1 MTRGVGGY
9 TADEALAKLSD
20 MTAGVEPIA
29 LDEFEARITKAQAL
43 MKEQGLAALY
53 LHAGTSL
60 YYFTGTRWKSSE
72 RMVGAVLF
80 QTGAPLYIAPAFE
93 KGTIEQFMTVPGEV
107 ATWEEHESPYGIISD
122 RLIASGLPQG
132 KIGLDESTPFF
143 VSDGLAQASP
153 TSALSE
159 NVRQFRYTNGASV
172 IAVCRMIKSDAEIAL
187 MTRAKEM
194 TLAVHKA
201 TASMLGEGITTAE
214 VGDFLDA
221 AHRKVGAPKGSY
233 FKIVLFGPD
242 SAFPHGVKTPKALEF
257 GDMVLIDT
265 GCQLHDYISDITR
278 SYVFG
283 NPTEKQR
290 EVWDAEKAAQ
300 AKAFD
305 AAQIGTRCGD
315 VDLAARAELE
325 ARGFGPGY
333 ETPGLPHR
341 TGHGIGL
348 DIHEWPYLNWGDDTI
363 LEPGM
368 CFSNEP
374 MICLYKENG
383 DGEFGV
389 RLEDHFYM
397 TAEGPKWFTE
407 PSHSVD
413 EPFAGVG
420 N

>member
-1 MTRGVGGY
+1 MTKGVGGR
-9 TADEALAKLSD
+9 TAEEALATLSD
-20 MTAGVEPIA
+20 MTAGAQPIA
-29 LDEFEARITKAQAL
+29 LSEFQARLEKAQSL
-43 MKEQGLAALY
+43 MAEQGLDALY
-53 LHAGTSL
+53 LHAGSSL
-60 YYFTGTRWKSSE
+60 YYFTGMRWKSSE
-72 RMVGAVLF
+72 RMVGAVLT
-80 QTGAPLYIAPAFE
+80 QTGPPRFIAPAFE
-93 KGTIEQFMTVPGEV
+93 KGTLEQFMLIKGEV
-107 ATWEEHESPYGIISD
+107 ITWEEHENPYAVFANHIGAIGTLGI
-122 RLIASGLPQG
+122 
-132 KIGLDESTPFF
+132 DEATPFF
-143 VSDGLAQASP
+143 VSDGLAKALP
-153 TSALSE
+153 NCALS
-159 NVRQFRYTNGASV
+159 NGASV
-172 IAVCRMIKSDAEIAL
+172 TARCRMIKSESELNL
-187 MTRAKEM
+187 MRRAKEM

-201 TASMLGEGITTAE
+201 TASMLHEGITTAE
-214 VGDFLDA
+214 VDAFLDA

-242 SAFPHGVKTPKALEF
+242 SSFPHGVRDPKTLEF

-290 EVWDAEKAAQ
+290 KVWDAEKAAQ

-305 AAQIGTRCGD
+305 AAQLGIRCGD

-333 ETPGLPHR
+333 KTPGLPHR

-374 MICLYKENG
+374 MICLYKDNG

-397 TAEGPKWFTE
+397 GAEGPVWFTE
-407 PSHSVD
+407 PSKAID
-413 EPFAGVG
+413 DPFAGV
-420 N
+420 

>member
-1 MTRGVGGY
+1 MTKGVGGR
-9 TADEALAKLSD
+9 TAEEALAALSD
-20 MTAGVEPIA
+20 MTDGVKPIP
-29 LDEFEARITKAQAL
+29 LSEFHTRIEKAQRL
-43 MKEQGLAALY
+43 MAEQDLTALY

-60 YYFTGTRWKSSE
+60 YYFTGMRWRSSE

-80 QTGAPLYIAPAFE
+80 QDGAPLFIGPEFE
-93 KGTIEQFMTVPGEV
+93 KGTIAQFMLVKGEI
-107 ATWEEHESPYGIISD
+107 ATWEEHESPYGIIGAH
-122 RLIASGLPQG
+122 LAAAGVTSGE
-132 KIGLDESTPFF
+132 IGLDEATPFF
-143 VSDGLAQASP
+143 VSDGIAKASP
-153 TSALSE
+153 NFT
-159 NVRQFRYTNGASV
+159 FTNGA
-172 IAVCRMIKSDAEIAL
+172 AVTAACRMIKSETELAL

-201 TASMLGEGITTAE
+201 TASMLYAGITTVE
-214 VGDFLDA
+214 VGAFLDA

-283 NPTEKQR
+283 NPTDKQR
-290 EVWDAEKAAQ
+290 GVWNAEKAAQ
-300 AKAFD
+300 ARAFD
-305 AAQIGTRCGD
+305 AAQIGVRCGD

-325 ARGFGPGY
+325 KHGFGPGY

-348 DIHEWPYLNWGDDTI
+348 DIHEWPYLNWGDDTP
-363 LEPGM
+363 LAPGM

-374 MICLYKENG
+374 MICLYKDNG
-383 DGEFGV
+383 EGEFGV

-397 TAEGPKWFTE
+397 ASDGPVWFTQ

-413 EPFAGVG
+413 EPFAGV
-420 N
+420 

>member
-1 MTRGVGGY
+1 MTEGVGGK
-9 TADEALAKLSD
+9 TAAEALSTLSD
-20 MTAGVEPIA
+20 MTAGVTPIA
-29 LDEFEARITKAQAL
+29 VGEYQARLEKAQSL
-43 MKEQGLAALY
+43 MAAQDIDALY

-60 YYFTGTRWKSSE
+60 YYFTGTRWHGSE
-72 RMVGAVLF
+72 RMVGALVLRE
-80 QTGAPLYIAPAFE
+80 GPPIYIAPAFE
-93 KGTIEQFMTVPGEV
+93 KGTLEQFMTVKGEV
-107 ATWEEHESPYGIISD
+107 ATWEEHESPYG
-122 RLIASGLPQG
+122 LIAAHLADVGITSGQ
-132 KIGLDESTPFF
+132 IGIDEATPFF
-143 VSDGLAQASP
+143 VSNGIAKASP
-153 TSALSE
+153 GFTL
-159 NVRQFRYTNGASV
+159 TNGAS
-172 IAVCRMIKSDAEIAL
+172 ITATCRMIKSDSEIKL

-201 TASMLGEGITTAE
+201 TASMLHAGITTTE
-214 VGDFLDA
+214 VGEFLDA

-242 SAFPHGVKTPKALEF
+242 SSFPHGVREPKALED

-265 GCQLHDYISDITR
+265 GCQLHDYLSDITR

-283 NPTEKQR
+283 EPTEKQR
-290 EVWDAEKAAQ
+290 EVWNAEKAAQ

-333 ETPGLPHR
+333 ATPGLPHR

-363 LEPGM
+363 LQPGM

-374 MICLYKENG
+374 MICLY
-383 DGEFGV
+383 GEFGV

-397 TAEGPKWFTE
+397 TANGPKWFTQ
-407 PSHSVD
+407 PSRSINA
-413 EPFAGVG
+413 PFG
-420 N
+420 

>member
-1 MTRGVGGY
+1 MTKGVGGK
-9 TADEALAKLSD
+9 TAEQALATLSD
-20 MTAGVEPIA
+20 MTGGVEPIA
-29 LDEFEARITKAQAL
+29 LSEFQARIEKAQSL
-43 MKEQGLAALY
+43 MIEQGLDALY

-60 YYFTGTRWKSSE
+60 YYFTGMRWKSSE

-80 QTGAPLYIAPAFE
+80 QKGAPRFIAPAFE
-93 KGTIEQFMTVPGEV
+93 KGTLEQFMLVKGEV
-107 ATWEEHESPYGIISD
+107 ATWEEHENPYAVFAKHVGAIATLGI
-122 RLIASGLPQG
+122 
-132 KIGLDESTPFF
+132 DETTPFF
-143 VSDGLAQASP
+143 VSDGLAKALP
-153 TSALSE
+153 NCALS
-159 NVRQFRYTNGASV
+159 NGASV
-172 IAVCRMIKSDAEIAL
+172 TAKCRMIKSTGELNL
-187 MTRAKEM
+187 MRRAKEM

-201 TASMLGEGITTAE
+201 TASMLYVGITTAE

-242 SAFPHGVKTPKALEF
+242 SSFPHGVRDPKVLEE

-283 NPTEKQR
+283 EPTEKQR
-290 EVWDAEKAAQ
+290 RFWNAEKAAQ
-300 AKAFD
+300 AKAFE

-325 ARGFGPGY
+325 KHGFGPGY
-333 ETPGLPHR
+333 KTPGLPHR

-374 MICLYKENG
+374 MICLY
-383 DGEFGV
+383 GEFGV

-397 TAEGPKWFTE
+397 GKEGPVWFTQ
-407 PSHSVD
+407 PSLSVD
-413 EPFAGVG
+413 EPFGGV
-420 N
+420 

>member
-1 MTRGVGGY
+1 MTKGVGGY

-20 MTAGVEPIA
+20 MTPGIQPIA
-29 LDEFEARITKAQAL
+29 IEEFHARIAKAQGL
-43 MKEQGLAALY
+43 MVAQGMDALY

-60 YYFTGTRWKSSE
+60 YYFTGMRWRGSE

-80 QTGAPLYIAPAFE
+80 QTGAPVFIAPAFE
-93 KGTIEQFMTVPGEV
+93 KGTLEQFMLVEGDIV
-107 ATWEEHESPYGIISD
+107 TWEEHENPYDVFAKHVGSIGALGI
-122 RLIASGLPQG
+122 
-132 KIGLDESTPFF
+132 DEATPFF
-143 VSDGLAQASP
+143 VSDGLAKAMP
-153 TSALSE
+153 DCTL
-159 NVRQFRYTNGASV
+159 TNGA
-172 IAVCRMIKSDAEIAL
+172 AVTAKCRMIKSSAELVL

-201 TASMLGEGITTAE
+201 TASMLHEGITTVE
-214 VGDFLDA
+214 VGAFLDA
-221 AHRKVGAPKGSY
+221 AHRKVGAPAGSY

-242 SAFPHGVKTPKALEF
+242 SSFPHGVKNPKALEF

-300 AKAFD
+300 AKAFE

-315 VDLAARAELE
+315 VDLAARVELE

-348 DIHEWPYLNWGDDTI
+348 DIHEWPYLNWGDDTP
-363 LEPGM
+363 LVPGM

-374 MICLYKENG
+374 MICLY
-383 DGEFGV
+383 GEFGV

-397 TAEGPKWFTE
+397 SEDGPKWFTE

-413 EPFAGVG
+413 EPFAGV
-420 N
+420 

>member
-1 MTRGVGGY
+1 MTKGVGGR
-9 TADEALAKLSD
+9 TAEEALATLSD
-20 MTAGVEPIA
+20 MTAGAVPIGEA
-29 LDEFEARITKAQAL
+29 EFESRIDKAQGL
-43 MKEQGLAALY
+43 MVQQGLAALY

-60 YYFTGTRWKSSE
+60 YYFTGMRWRPSE

-80 QTGAPLYIAPAFE
+80 QDGPPLFIGPEFE
-93 KGTIEQFMTVPGEV
+93 KGTIAQFMLVQGDI
-107 ATWEEHESPYGIISD
+107 ATWEEHESPYGIIAAH
-122 RLIASGLPQG
+122 LAKAGVTSGM
-132 KIGLDESTPFF
+132 IGLDEATPFF
-143 VSDGLAQASP
+143 VSDGLANASP
-153 TSALSE
+153 DFTFS
-159 NVRQFRYTNGASV
+159 NGASV
-172 IAVCRMIKSDAEIAL
+172 TAACRMIKSPAELAL

-201 TASMLGEGITTAE
+201 TASMLSEGITTAD
-214 VGDFLDA
+214 VGAFLDA
-221 AHRKVGAPKGSY
+221 AHRKVGAPNGSY

-242 SAFPHGVKTPKALEF
+242 SSFPHGVKTPKTLEF

-300 AKAFD
+300 AKAFN

-315 VDLAARAELE
+315 VDLAAREELE
-325 ARGFGPGY
+325 KHGFGPGY

-363 LEPGM
+363 LEAGM

-374 MICLYKENG
+374 MICLY
-383 DGEFGV
+383 GEFGV

-397 TAEGPKWFTE
+397 GKDGPVWFTE

-413 EPFAGVG
+413 EPFG
-420 N
+420 

>member
-1 MTRGVGGY
+1 MTQGVGGK
-9 TADEALAKLSD
+9 TAAEALATLSD
-20 MTAGVEPIA
+20 MTAGVAPIA
-29 LDEFEARITKAQAL
+29 LAEYQRRLAKAQRL
-43 MKEQGLAALY
+43 MGEQGLDALY

-60 YYFTGTRWKSSE
+60 YYFTGLRWNSSE
-72 RMVGAVLF
+72 RMVGAVVLREGPPVF
-80 QTGAPLYIAPAFE
+80 IGPAFE
-93 KGTIEQFMTVPGEV
+93 KGTLEQFMTVPGPIL
-107 ATWEEHESPYGIISD
+107 TWDEHESPYG
-122 RLIASGLPQG
+122 LLASLLADAGLTSGQ
-132 KIGLDESTPFF
+132 IGLDEATPFF
-143 VSDGLAQASP
+143 VSHGLATASP
-153 TSALSE
+153 GFT
-159 NVRQFRYTNGASV
+159 FTNGASV
-172 IAVCRMIKSDAEIAL
+172 TAACRMIKSPAEIAL
-187 MTRAKEM
+187 MQRAKEM

-201 TASMLGEGITTAE
+201 TASMLYEGITTAE
-214 VGDFLDA
+214 VGAFLDA

-242 SAFPHGVKTPKALEF
+242 SAFPHGVRDPKPLED

-283 NPTEKQR
+283 EPTETQR
-290 EVWDAEKAAQ
+290 RVWSAEKAAQ
-300 AKAFD
+300 AVAFQ
-305 AAQIGTRCGD
+305 AAEIGTRCGD

-325 ARGFGPGY
+325 KHGFGPGY

-348 DIHEWPYLNWGDDTI
+348 DIHEWPYLNWGDNTV

-374 MICLYKENG
+374 MICLYQDNG

-397 TAEGPKWFTE
+397 SADGPVWFTQ
-407 PSHSVD
+407 PSHSID
-413 EPFAGVG
+413 APFAE
-420 N
+420 